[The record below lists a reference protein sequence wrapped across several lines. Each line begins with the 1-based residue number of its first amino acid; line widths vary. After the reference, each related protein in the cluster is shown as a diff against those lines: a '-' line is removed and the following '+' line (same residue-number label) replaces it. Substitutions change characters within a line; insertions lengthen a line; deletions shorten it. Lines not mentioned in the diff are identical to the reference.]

1 MNSKDTAT
9 RQREWR
15 ARRKAEGYRMTTVWL
30 DPDVVELLDGM
41 VEDSEK
47 TPQAARTELINE
59 AIRQY
64 SKAY

>member
-1 MNSKDTAT
+1 
-9 RQREWR
+9 
-15 ARRKAEGYRMTTVWL
+15 MTTVWL